1 MVDLRKVRKE
11 AEAFVR
17 AVDREVYENWAGL
30 KPELNT
36 AAIFERFAGLFAK
49 ETLDDIGAR
58 RAAAT
63 GDEAKRLRYL
73 YALLAGTALENRV
86 RALTDERTTEEA
98 RREVVVGHHI
108 LPFRQ
113 SAVTMVNEDDRSER
127 ARIFAARNQV
137 IADLNPISVKRL
149 QMLHAL
155 AKDMGFRDYATLF
168 ADVKGLD
175 LDGLETMTNRL
186 VERTESRYVARMEKY
201 LKPLRIPLR
210 QAERHDIAYLFRGK
224 AWDKEFRKERALP
237 TLKATLLDLGFD
249 LDAQANIRVDAEERA
264 SKSPRAFCSGLKIPE
279 DILLVVMPQGGHDDY
294 GTMLHEAG
302 HAEHYANVDPKLPF
316 EFKYLGDN
324 SVTEGM
330 AFCLEYITLSPAW
343 LQEKIGLSETDDFLD
358 FVYTYK
364 LYFLR
369 RYAAKLRY
377 ERELHTKGVEG
388 MAESYAKGMERV
400 LRFKHPREHYL
411 TDVDDGLYAAQYLRA
426 WILEAQM
433 SQALREMFGETWFR
447 EKEAGRFLRGLW
459 AQGQKLTADELVKE
473 FGYTGLD
480 IDPLLEQL
488 EQRLP
493 A

>member
-36 AAIFERFAGLFAK
+36 TAIYERHASLFTK

-58 RAAAT
+58 RAATT

-73 YALLAGTALENRV
+73 YALLASTHLENRV
-86 RALTDERTTEEA
+86 KDLTDERTTEEA
-98 RREVVVGHHI
+98 KREIVVGHHI

-113 SAVTMVNEDDRSER
+113 SQVKMENEDDRTER
-127 ARIFAARNQV
+127 AKIFAARNEV
-137 IADLNPISVKRL
+137 IGELNLISVKRM

-155 AKDMGFRDYATLF
+155 AKDMGFRDYAHLF

-175 LDGLETMTNRL
+175 LDALEAMMTRL
-186 VERTESRYVARMEKY
+186 VERTESVYVSRMEKY

-224 AWDKEFRKERALP
+224 AWDGEFRKEKALG

-249 LDAQANIRVDAEERA
+249 LDAQANIRIDAEERP
-264 SKSPRAFCSGLKIPE
+264 SKSPRAFCVGAKIPE
-279 DILLVVMPQGGHDDY
+279 DIILVVAPHGGHDDY

-343 LQEKIGLSETDDFLD
+343 LQDKVGLSEVDDFLD

-377 ERELHTKGVEG
+377 ERALHTEGVEG
-388 MAESYAKGMERV
+388 MADVYTKGMERV

-447 EKEAGRFLRGLW
+447 EKEAGRFLKGIW
-459 AQGQKLTADELVKE
+459 SQGQKLTADELVKE

-488 EQRLP
+488 GRRLP